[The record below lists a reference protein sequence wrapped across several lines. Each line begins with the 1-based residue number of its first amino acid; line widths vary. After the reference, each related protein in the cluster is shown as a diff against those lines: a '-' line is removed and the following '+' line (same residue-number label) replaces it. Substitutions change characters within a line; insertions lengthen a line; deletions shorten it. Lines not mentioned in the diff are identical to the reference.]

1 MFKQLISFATLAAL
15 LAATGPAF
23 ARDEKAS
30 SDEDARRLFQRM
42 EDRLASIKTLHCAL
56 AIKFEG
62 SGEPGAPNLS
72 RELAGSLAMA
82 EGNRVRLE
90 LKKKTAD
97 ASDLP
102 GVPFWLI
109 ISDGTRE
116 LHQDS
121 GMPKPMI
128 HDKVPENFN
137 ADLRTFLA
145 RSGLYLTT
153 LPLPPV
159 EATDAKDRFPVSE
172 FKLGPKEKIGNRYAQ
187 RLDYRCDV
195 KGQKQPSG
203 EDAPFRAS
211 VWIDSKTTLPL
222 KREFT
227 WKFMGVQVMAVT
239 EKYENMVADEKLDA
253 KLFEVPQK

>member
-1 MFKQLISFATLAAL
+1 MFEQLILLVTLAAL
-15 LAATGPAF
+15 LAASGPALGG
-23 ARDEKAS
+23 DEKAS
-30 SDEDARRLFQRM
+30 NDEEARRLFQRM
-42 EDRLASIKTLHCAL
+42 EDHLASIKTLRCDL
-56 AIKFEG
+56 TMKFEG

-72 RELAGSLAMA
+72 RELVGSLALA

-121 GMPKPMI
+121 GTPKPLI
-128 HDKVPENFN
+128 HDKVPESLG
-137 ADLRTFLA
+137 ADALTLLA
-145 RSGLYLTT
+145 RSGLYLST

-159 EATDAKDRFPVSE
+159 EAADNKDRFPVSE
-172 FKLGPKEKIGNRYAQ
+172 FKLGPKEKIGNRDAQ
-187 RLDYRCDV
+187 RLDYRFDV

-203 EDAPFRAS
+203 EDAPLRAS

-227 WKFMGVQVMAVT
+227 WRFMGVPVMAVT
-239 EKYENMVADEKLDA
+239 ESYEHSVTDEKLDA
-253 KLFEVPQK
+253 KEFEVPEK